1 MADAPDLGSGGLSR
15 KSSSLFVRTREVKEA
30 TLAVKPA
37 SGVDRPQSPGVVRVL
52 VFVTKYQVH
61 HVPD

>member
-1 MADAPDLGSGGLSR
+1 
-15 KSSSLFVRTREVKEA
+15 VKEA
-30 TLAVKPA
+30 TLTVKPA
-37 SGVDRPQSPGVVRVL
+37 SGVDRPQSPGVVRVF